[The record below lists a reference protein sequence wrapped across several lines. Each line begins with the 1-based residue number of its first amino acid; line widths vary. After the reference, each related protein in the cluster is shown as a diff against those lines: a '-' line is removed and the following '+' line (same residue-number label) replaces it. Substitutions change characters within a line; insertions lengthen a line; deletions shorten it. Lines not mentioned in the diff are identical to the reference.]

1 MRSLPDGFILALE
14 GVLVAG
20 NVSIEGSVEAI
31 VRLRAMG
38 RPFRIVAEGILSS
51 PDAVAEGLCASGF
64 SIDPE
69 EIRLAKPGIEDNWSG
84 TQPELIT
91 TPRHA
96 LLALAAADMALADGA
111 QILVVGDDF
120 DAEIRPALDLGFQ
133 GLLVRSGDPV
143 DEARVG
149 SDIPSSQVATNFG
162 AWLYQV
168 LRLR

>member
-1 MRSLPDGFILALE
+1 LRPLPDGFILASE

-20 NVSIEGSVEAI
+20 NVPIEGSVEAV

-38 RPFRIVAEGILSS
+38 RPFRIVAEGISLS
-51 PDAVAEGLCASGF
+51 PEDVAEELRACGF

-69 EIRLAKPGIEDNWSG
+69 EIRLAYPGMGDYRAGSASG
-84 TQPELIT
+84 LPAS
-91 TPRHA
+91 PRHA
-96 LLALAAADMALADGA
+96 LLTSAAADMSLADGA
-111 QILVVGDDF
+111 QVLVVGDDF

-149 SDIPSSQVATNFG
+149 SDIPSSLVAANFG